1 MDRERAEREA
11 AFQEAEAAYR
21 KHVAGKIVW
30 GLIFVAAA
38 AAIIVGGICQVGY
51 FGYLSSNAIFWAVVL
66 AVVFLISLRHL
77 FWAGVFFPLAFLVMI
92 FDKPLLLGYDL
103 PFWPLIGGALCLTI
117 GFHIFFSGRKH
128 RKWYMDS
135 RFVDGNYR
143 GYVHVDPHFHAHYH
157 DGRGHYGRGRGRDA
171 RTVHG
176 VVDAADYVV
185 DAEDGAEAAGGYDPQ
200 AEDGAA
206 MDDSYDPQAEDGDAA
221 GAADIGGYASEDGGY
236 AEPGTAGF
244 ARDEGGVED
253 EFVRVTTS
261 FGNEIKYINSDS
273 LKRAELS
280 CSFGSMDV
288 YFDNAKVSAGG
299 AAIIAEVSFGAINIY
314 VPREWRVSI
323 SADKSFSNIEE
334 KNMPMPSADKSANV
348 IVLGSVSFSSLTV
361 TYV

>member
-11 AFQEAEAAYR
+11 AFQEAETAYR
-21 KHVAGKIVW
+21 KHIAGRIVW

-38 AAIIVGGICQVGY
+38 AAIIMGGIFQIGY
-51 FGYLSSNAIFWAVVL
+51 FGYLSGNAIFWAVVL
-66 AVVFLISLRHL
+66 AVAFLISLRHL

-92 FDKPLLLGYDL
+92 FDRPLLLGYDL

-117 GFHIFFSGRKH
+117 GFHIFFGGRK
-128 RKWYMDS
+128 RKKWYMDG

-143 GYVHVDPHFHAHYH
+143 GYAHVDPHFHAHYH
-157 DGRGHYGRGRGRDA
+157 DGRGHYRSGYADMPQETVGAVDGGAAGVQDA
-171 RTVHG
+171 D
-176 VVDAADYVV
+176 VVQEADDIAAGTAADGLGQ
-185 DAEDGAEAAGGYDPQ
+185 DSSGEA
-200 AEDGAA
+200 
-206 MDDSYDPQAEDGDAA
+206 
-221 GAADIGGYASEDGGY
+221 GGYASDAAADGN
-236 AEPGTAGF
+236 AEPGAEGF
-244 ARDEGGVED
+244 AYGAPGTGIED

-288 YFDNAKVSAGG
+288 YFDNAKTAEGG

-323 SADKSFSNIEE
+323 NADKSFSNIEE
-334 KNMPMPSADKSANV
+334 KNMPMPSADKAANV